1 MLNPS
6 ALLETAHAVWRRHAG
21 PFMLDATAGNGH
33 DTVFLAHLAGE
44 GGLVLAVDRQKE
56 ALART
61 AVLLREQGLERRT
74 RLVCGDHADTAALLD
89 RCFPQALLA
98 DRPPGSGSPAPEVP
112 QFLNPAAPTRC
123 EGEEARV
130 PWLDVAVFNL
140 GFLPS
145 SDKGVA
151 TRAVST
157 LAALDG
163 VWPRLRPGGLL
174 SVHAY
179 VGHPGGADEA
189 EAVGGWMRRLP
200 WLDAQVSACTQWN
213 KPRNAETLWLAVKNA
228 R

>member
-1 MLNPS
+1 MLNLS

-21 PFMLDATAGNGH
+21 PFMLDATVGNGH

-44 GGLVLAVDRQKE
+44 GGLVLAVDRQEE

-61 AVLLREQGLERRT
+61 SALLREQGLERRT
-74 RLVCGDHADTAALLD
+74 RLVCGDHADMAALLD
-89 RCFPQALLA
+89 RCLPQHYHA
-98 DRPPGSGSPAPEVP
+98 DRPQGYGLSASEFP
-112 QFLNPAAPTRC
+112 QSRNSAALPRC
-123 EGEEARV
+123 DGAEARL
-130 PWLDVAVFNL
+130 PWLNLAVFNL
-140 GFLPS
+140 GFLPGG
-145 SDKGVA
+145 DKGVA

-200 WLDAQVSACTQWN
+200 WREVQVSACTQWN